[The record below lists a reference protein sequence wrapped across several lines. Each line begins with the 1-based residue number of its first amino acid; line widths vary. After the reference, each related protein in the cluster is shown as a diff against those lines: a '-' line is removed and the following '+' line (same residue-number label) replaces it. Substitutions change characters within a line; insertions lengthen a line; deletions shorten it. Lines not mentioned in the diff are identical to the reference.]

1 MCVCVDVPTVVL
13 LFFQALECEYVSSH
27 LHEWV
32 DLIFGYKQS
41 GPAAVEACNVFHPY
55 FYEENVR
62 IQTIPVVVVV
72 VVVCCLL
79 LFRVRMY
86 ICAILTPIVCV
97 CVCVFVCVCVCVC
110 VSVVVITAYR

>member
-1 MCVCVDVPTVVL
+1 MCVHVRGRALSSSPIL
-13 LFFQALECEYVSSH
+13 QALECEYVSAH

-62 IQTIPVVVVV
+62 IQPIPVVVV
-72 VVVCCLL
+72 CLL
-79 LFRVRMY
+79 NIYMQMY
-86 ICAILTPIVCV
+86 VCTCV
-97 CVCVFVCVCVCVC
+97 CIQYLILVYSIYSVCMYTL
-110 VSVVVITAYR
+110 IPL